1 MSRSKVKYFKHY
13 NDMASDECIAEL
25 KMEMGAEGYGVFMML
40 LELLSSREGYC
51 LKRDY
56 VKIAF
61 MIQCPGKENSI
72 KQVVEDY
79 GLFEGAAETFHSL
92 YMTEAMEE
100 YDEKCRINSENR
112 MKGIEKKKAR
122 QQDNED
128 GDNVTTVV
136 RPLKDGSPIEKKR
149 REENKIEKKRQEE
162 RVEGE
167 KIFTKAF
174 FKECVLSVKLHPGL
188 VLMEYFF
195 FLQQNQDLT
204 FKSRDDFS
212 NNLLKA
218 KKNFENIDLKLEVL
232 CQDGLGIGKNKYS
245 HIYDAFMEDEKSITG
260 GKPQNVLESFISF
273 DQTLQESKPSK
284 EYKRVYE
291 ILEGIFDSNKLD

>member
-25 KMEMGAEGYGVFMML
+25 KMEMGAEGYGIFMML

-56 VKIAF
+56 AKIAF
-61 MIQCPGKENSI
+61 MIQCPGKGNSI

-174 FKECVLSVKLHPGL
+174 FKECVLSAKLPMGL
-188 VLMEYFF
+188 ILMEYFF

-204 FKSRDDFS
+204 IQSSLDFS

-218 KKNFENIDLKLEVL
+218 KKKFEKFDLKLEVL

-245 HIYDAFMEDEKSITG
+245 HIYNAFMKDEKTI
-260 GKPQNVLESFISF
+260 KDAHPEIVLESFISF
-273 DQTLQESKPSK
+273 DQTSKELNPSK
-284 EYKRVYE
+284 EHDRVYE
-291 ILEGIFDSNKLD
+291 ILKEVFDSLKLD